1 MHSRRMALTCPLFAV
16 DFFRELYYSFA
27 YTVLPDAVFRG
38 LTACFMTEGDMTV
51 GILVM
56 GVLTGAVVVSV
67 IAARKRRRTVPRE
80 LISGRPDLGVRL
92 REGFL
97 SCGYGGMSS
106 RINVLLDEV
115 GATLKHLF
123 SRGVEQTRIS
133 DNLKDDAVHMVEAAD
148 RTKKLADQVTAS
160 MNEMSTT
167 VDEIARTVSDTARAS
182 GAAGERSTA
191 TEDSLEN
198 TDSSYESV
206 KKLSG
211 RISSWAETNKALSQ
225 ASKDISG
232 FIDVINEIARQTNLL
247 ALNAAIEAARAGEKG
262 RGFAVVAGEV
272 RKLADRTSQYTNEIA
287 GTIGLIREKAEDSL
301 MNMEATLAVVAESM
315 EKARSTDDSLRHI
328 ASKAA
333 GIAGNVSSSM
343 EEVALHASNAR
354 HLAERIAQSG
364 DAVARGTMDIYSKLC
379 AFRLDDIDRTVEGL
393 LVTSADEFREKLLA
407 DLAAGKVRGEDLFDE
422 SYRPVGGDKYTNGVC
437 GYFGTEILPL
447 LKAWSAAHRNIIY
460 VVAMDH
466 NGFMPVHVMP
476 ARSGVIMRDPVS
488 QQGARSPK
496 LIGQAFRR
504 PIEAGGQLV
513 VDISCPITIQARHWG
528 CIRIGYLPATGG

>member
-1 MHSRRMALTCPLFAV
+1 V
-16 DFFRELYYSFA
+16 RE
-27 YTVLPDAVFRG
+27 
-38 LTACFMTEGDMTV
+38 EDMTFA
-51 GILVM
+51 ILVM
-56 GVLTGAVVVSV
+56 GILFGA
-67 IAARKRRRTVPRE
+67 IAAFVIVVRKRRRTDSRE

-97 SCGYGGMSS
+97 PGSSGMHS
-106 RINVLLDEV
+106 RINVLLAEV
-115 GATLKHLF
+115 GATLKYLF
-123 SRGVEQTRIS
+123 GRGVEQTRIS
-133 DNLKDDAVHMVEAAD
+133 DSLKDDAGQMVEAAD
-148 RTKKLADQVTAS
+148 RTKKLADQVTSS

-167 VDEIARTVSDTARAS
+167 VAEIARTVSNTALTS
-182 GAAGERSTA
+182 PAAAEV
-191 TEDSLEN
+191 SLEN
-198 TDSSYESV
+198 GDSSLESV
-206 KKLSG
+206 RKLSG

-225 ASKDISG
+225 ASKDVSG
-232 FIDVINEIARQTNLL
+232 FINVINEIARQTNLL

-301 MNMEATLAVVAESM
+301 RNMEATLAIVAESM

-333 GIAGNVSSSM
+333 GIAGDVSSSM

-354 HLAERIAQSG
+354 ILAERIAQSG

-379 AFRLDDIDRTVEGL
+379 AFRLDDIDRTIEDL
-393 LVTSADEFREKLLA
+393 LVTAADGFRDKLLA
-407 DLAAGKVRGEDLFDE
+407 DLAAGKVRGTDLFDE
-422 SYRPVGGDKYTNGVC
+422 SYRPIGGDKYTNGVC
-437 GYFGTEILPL
+437 GYFGKEILPM

-460 VVAMDH
+460 VVAMDR

-476 ARSGVIMRDPVS
+476 ARSGVIMQDPVS

-513 VDISCPITIQARHWG
+513 VDISCPISIQTRHWG
-528 CIRIGYLPATGG
+528 CIRIGYLPATNG